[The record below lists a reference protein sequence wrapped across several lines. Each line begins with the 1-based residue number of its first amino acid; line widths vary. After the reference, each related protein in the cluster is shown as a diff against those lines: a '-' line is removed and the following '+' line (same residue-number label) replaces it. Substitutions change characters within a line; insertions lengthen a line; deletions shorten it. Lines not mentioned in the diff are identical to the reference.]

1 MSIQKETHPAIFILG
16 GDPIEIRNK
25 EGKRVCDISED
36 KKKLTI
42 RRGKSTTIAYV
53 VKGEIK
59 ILNK

>member
-1 MSIQKETHPAIFILG
+1 MKKLSALLVGILLLSGCGGG
-16 GDPIEIRNK
+16 GDSE